1 MKFGR
6 RQGNSHTRKRSLKK
20 FFTWILIALFA
31 GLVVASVAFAVWAND
46 AYPADDAALQALNS
60 DSQVTVTAGEYITFQ
75 PADQQPTTGFIF
87 YPGGRVDY
95 RAYAPVLRMIAK
107 GGYFVALVP
116 VPLNMAFF
124 DVNAATPV
132 LEGHPEIETWA
143 VGGHSLGGA
152 MASVFAKDHLTE
164 LDGVIFFASYPAD
177 DSLKNADIEV
187 LSIYGTN
194 DMAGM
199 ETFAEK
205 KSLLSDET
213 KYVVI
218 EGGNHAQFG
227 SYGFQAGDNPA
238 TISAEEQWSQT
249 AAATL
254 EFLRELEQQ

>member
-6 RQGNSHTRKRSLKK
+6 RQGNLQTRKINLKK
-20 FFTWILIALFA
+20 IFTWILIALLA
-31 GLVVASVAFAVWAND
+31 GLVIASAAFALWAND
-46 AYPADDAALQALNS
+46 AYPADDAALQALTS
-60 DSQVTVTAGEYITFQ
+60 DSKTTVTEGDTITFQ
-75 PADQQPTTGFIF
+75 PANLQPTTGFIF

-95 RAYAPVLRMIAK
+95 RAYAPVLRMIAE

-124 DVNAATPV
+124 DVDAAAPV

-152 MASVFAKDHLTE
+152 MASVFAKDHLAE
-164 LDGVIFFASYPAD
+164 LDAVIFFASYPAD

-205 KSLLSDET
+205 KSMLSDKT

-238 TISAEEQWSQT
+238 TISAAEQWSQT
-249 AAATL
+249 AAATI
-254 EFLRELEQQ
+254 EFLRKLEQQ

>member
-1 MKFGR
+1 MKFGKGL
-6 RQGNSHTRKRSLKK
+6 GNLPTRKISLKK
-20 FFTWILIALFA
+20 TFTWISIALLA
-31 GLVVASVAFAVWAND
+31 GLVIVSAAFAIWAND
-46 AYPADDAALQALNS
+46 AYPADDAALQALTS
-60 DSQVTVTAGEYITFQ
+60 DSKVTVTADNIITFQ
-75 PADQQPTTGFIF
+75 SADQQPTTGFIF

-95 RAYAPVLRMIAK
+95 RAYAPVLRMIAE

-124 DVNAATPV
+124 DVDAATPV

-152 MASVFAKDHLTE
+152 MASVFAKDHLAE
-164 LDGVIFFASYPAD
+164 LDAVIFFASYPAD

-199 ETFAEK
+199 ATFDEK
-205 KSLLSDET
+205 KSLLAADT
-213 KYVVI
+213 QYVI
-218 EGGNHAQFG
+218 LEGGNHAQFG

-249 AAATL
+249 AAATI
-254 EFLRELEQQ
+254 EFLRKLEQQ

>member
-1 MKFGR
+1 M
-6 RQGNSHTRKRSLKK
+6 KK
-20 FFTWILIALFA
+20 FFIWILLTLPAIIIIVIA
-31 GLVVASVAFAVWAND
+31 AFLIWAND
-46 AYPADDAALQALNS
+46 AYPADDAALQALTS
-60 DSQVTVTAGEYITFQ
+60 DSQVTVTAGKYITFQ
-75 PADQQPTTGFIF
+75 PADQQPSTGFIF

-95 RAYAPVLRMIAK
+95 RAYAPVLRMIAE

-124 DVNAATPV
+124 DINAATPV
-132 LEGHPEIETWA
+132 LEEHPEIQTWA

-177 DSLKNADIEV
+177 DSLKNAEIEV

-199 ETFAEK
+199 ATFDEK
-205 KSLLSDET
+205 KSLLAADTE
-213 KYVVI
+213 YVII

-227 SYGFQAGDNPA
+227 SYGFQAGDNAA
-238 TISAEEQWSQT
+238 TISAAEQWSQT

>member
-1 MKFGR
+1 MK
-6 RQGNSHTRKRSLKK
+6 KI
-20 FFTWILIALFA
+20 FTWISIALLA
-31 GLVVASVAFAVWAND
+31 GLVIASAAFALWAND
-46 AYPADDAALQALNS
+46 AYPADGAALQALTS
-60 DSQVTVTAGEYITFQ
+60 DSQVTVTNGDTITFQ
-75 PADQQPTTGFIF
+75 PANLQPTTGFIF

-95 RAYAPVLRMIAK
+95 RAYAPVLRMIAE

-124 DVNAATPV
+124 DVDAASPV
-132 LEGHPEIETWA
+132 LEEHPEIETWA

-152 MASVFAKDHLTE
+152 MASVFAKDHLAE
-164 LDGVIFFASYPAD
+164 LDAVIFFASYPAD
-177 DSLKNADIEV
+177 DSLKNAGIKV
-187 LSIYGTN
+187 LSIYGTK

-199 ETFAEK
+199 GTFDEK

-227 SYGFQAGDNPA
+227 SYGFQSGDNAA

>member
-1 MKFGR
+1 M
-6 RQGNSHTRKRSLKK
+6 KK
-20 FFTWILIALFA
+20 FFTWILLTLPAIVIIVIA
-31 GLVVASVAFAVWAND
+31 AFFIWAND
-46 AYPADDAALQALNS
+46 AYPADDTALQALTS
-60 DSQVTVTAGEYITFQ
+60 DSQVTVTASEYITFQ
-75 PADQQPTTGFIF
+75 PANLQPTTGFIF

-95 RAYAPVLRMIAK
+95 RAYAPVLRMIAE

-116 VPLNMAFF
+116 VPFNMAFF
-124 DVNAATPV
+124 DINAATPV
-132 LEGHPEIETWA
+132 LEGHPEIETWV

-199 ETFAEK
+199 ATFDEK
-205 KSLLSDET
+205 KSLLAADTE
-213 KYVVI
+213 YVII

-227 SYGFQAGDNPA
+227 SYGFQAGDNA
-238 TISAEEQWSQT
+238 STISAAEQWSQT